1 MYCPQCLAEYRE
13 EFTECADCRVALV
26 AGPLP
31 QPTRQTEVEFV
42 TVLETRDPVALN
54 LAKASLEEAGIE
66 YLMVSGVSAATLM
79 GLAYYPGFCRI
90 QVASEDEEEAR
101 ALLEPLQESSPDL
114 GETGTES

>member
-13 EFTECADCRVALV
+13 EFTECADCHVPLA

-31 QPTRQTEVEFV
+31 QPTRLPDVEFV

-66 YLMVSGVSAATLM
+66 YLMASGESAVALM
-79 GLAYYPGFCRI
+79 GLAYYPGFCQI
-90 QVASEDEEEAR
+90 QVAREDEEEAR
-101 ALLEPLQESSPDL
+101 ALLEPLQEPNPDS
-114 GETGTES
+114 GET

>member
-13 EFTECADCRVALV
+13 EFTECADCHVPLA

-31 QPTRQTEVEFV
+31 QPKRQPEVEFV

-66 YLMVSGVSAATLM
+66 YLIASGEGASALM
-79 GLAYYPGFCRI
+79 GLAYYPD
-90 QVASEDEEEAR
+90 S
-101 ALLEPLQESSPDL
+101 LPD
-114 GETGTES
+114 TGGA